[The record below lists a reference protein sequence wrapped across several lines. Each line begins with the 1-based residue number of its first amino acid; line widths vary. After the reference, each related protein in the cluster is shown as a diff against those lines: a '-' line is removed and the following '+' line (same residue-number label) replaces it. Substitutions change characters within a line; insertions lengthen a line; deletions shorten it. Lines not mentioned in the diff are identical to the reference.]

1 VLYLFFWYK
10 YSNLFKLFLNNPT
23 EPLNFAPQND
33 NIGMAEHIYPIFD
46 QTLTRQDKETLLK
59 QRAVVVWM
67 AGLSG
72 SGKSTLAKGLE
83 RELHNQG
90 HLTQLLDGDNLRS
103 GINNNLGFSEAD
115 RLENIRRSAET
126 AKLFLNAGLVTICSL
141 ISPTEEIRNL
151 ARNIIGAAD
160 FCEVYVNAPFEVCAD
175 RDVKGLYKK
184 ALNGEIK
191 NFTGLD
197 APFEAP
203 SQPALEIRTDLEDYS
218 ASLQKLLD
226 MLLPRIKPRC
236 C

>member
-1 VLYLFFWYK
+1 MHK
-10 YSNLFKLFLNNPT
+10 YSNLFKYFLNILA
-23 EPLNFAPQND
+23 EPLNFGLQNQ
-33 NIGMAEHIYPIFD
+33 NVGMAEHIYPIFD
-46 QTLTRQDKETLLK
+46 QTLSRQDKETLLN

-83 RELHNQG
+83 RELHQRG

-126 AKLFLNAGLVTICSL
+126 AKLFLDAGVITICSL
-141 ISPTEEIRNL
+141 ISPTAEIRNL
-151 ARNIIGAAD
+151 ARQIIGPED
-160 FCEVYVNAPFEVCAD
+160 FCEVYVNAPFAVCAE

-203 SQPALEIRTDLEDYS
+203 AHPALEIRTDLEDYS

-226 MLLPRIKPRC
+226 MLLPRIKPHC

>member
-1 VLYLFFWYK
+1 
-10 YSNLFKLFLNNPT
+10 
-23 EPLNFAPQND
+23 
-33 NIGMAEHIYPIFD
+33 MAEHIYPIFD
-46 QTLTRQDKETLLK
+46 QTLNRQDKEALLQ

-83 RELHNQG
+83 RELHARG
-90 HLTQLLDGDNLRS
+90 YLTELLDGDNLRS
-103 GINNNLGFSEAD
+103 GINNNLGFSEAE

-126 AKLFLNAGLVTICSL
+126 AKLFLQAGIVTICSL
-141 ISPTEEIRNL
+141 ISPTEEVRQL
-151 ARNIIGAAD
+151 ARTIIGAED
-160 FCEVYVNAPFEVCAD
+160 FFEVYINAPFAVCAD

-203 SQPALEIRTDLEDYS
+203 TQPDLEIRTAEQDYS
-218 ASLQKLLD
+218 DSLQQLLD
-226 MLLPRIKPRC
+226 ALLPRIKPHC
-236 C
+236 